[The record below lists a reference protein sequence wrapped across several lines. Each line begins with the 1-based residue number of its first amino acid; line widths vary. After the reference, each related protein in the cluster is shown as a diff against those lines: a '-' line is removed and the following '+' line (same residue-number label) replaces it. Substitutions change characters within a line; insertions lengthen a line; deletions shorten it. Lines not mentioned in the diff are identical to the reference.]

1 MKKLVFILACLS
13 AIILSS
19 CERKSESVSTK
30 MSLATCSFK
39 GQADFTSCLYSF
51 KGQADFTS
59 CLYWCYGLGCRPA
72 DSLELVTWAKGRD
85 NLPDRIY
92 LIKNQRE
99 PLMFLDKTD
108 AIQIYLIKNQREPL
122 MFLDKTGVI
131 RTESIQES
139 NRWLANSKNLLI
151 LIVKDQAI
159 IDEFYAGKDPAP
171 NFLTK

>member
-92 LIKNQRE
+92 LIKNQ
-99 PLMFLDKTD
+99 K
-108 AIQIYLIKNQREPL
+108 EPL